1 VTANNKIHKNQ
12 VLDVLRRF
20 FAVMHEWDNKT
31 RTALANNNSAA
42 ARKQA
47 LDALDTIFKQY
58 CTQQEGKLNRQLA
71 LNLEEPPEYG
81 KANQL
86 ITQTEMSENKAL
98 VYAQQL
104 DGFENDYRYTLLCQN
119 KHWYVDKKEC
129 WDKTAKQWEE
139 YYLYF
144 AWKKGEDPNSPLRKN
159 RKRGIRLEK
168 RKAYRL
174 SEILQYFLQRGL
186 IDSDSWAIGDN
197 FSLYTASSDEP
208 YTEDM
213 ICWLDAPEKIVED
226 ETLSKHDP
234 NRYKVLAP
242 PFIRTNDLELCYD
255 GSQLIDVIQS
265 VLYQQSN
272 PSISMLVDALNYY
285 MEYDTYLDI
294 EEYLNNACTPPE
306 PEQIGGRAIWG
317 GGKAGKLGKL

>member
-1 VTANNKIHKNQ
+1 MQNNNNQ
-12 VLDVLRRF
+12 EVEILNVLRGF
-20 FAVMHEWDNKT
+20 FASMHEWDNKT
-31 RTALANNNSAA
+31 RAALANNNNAA

-47 LDALDTIFKQY
+47 LDALDSIFKQY

-81 KANQL
+81 KTNQL

-98 VYAQQL
+98 VYVQQL

-119 KHWYVDKKEC
+119 EQWHIDKKEC

-168 RKAYRL
+168 RKAYTL
-174 SEILQYFLQRGL
+174 AEILRYFLQRGL
-186 IDSDSWAIGDN
+186 IDNDSWEIGDN
-197 FSLYTASSDEP
+197 FSLYTVSSDEP

-213 ICWLDAPEKIVED
+213 ICWLDAPEKIIED
-226 ETLSKHDP
+226 EALSKHDP
-234 NRYKVLAP
+234 NRYKVVEP
-242 PFIRTNDLELCYD
+242 QFIRNNDLELCYY

-265 VLYQQSN
+265 VLCQQDN
-272 PSISMLVDALNYY
+272 PSISMLVDALSYY

-294 EEYLNNACTPPE
+294 EEYLNNQCVPAKP
-306 PEQIGGRAIWG
+306 A
-317 GGKAGKLGKL
+317 

>member
-1 VTANNKIHKNQ
+1 MQNNNNQ
-12 VLDVLRRF
+12 EVEVLNVLRGF
-20 FAVMHEWDNKT
+20 FAAMHEWDNKT
-31 RTALANNNSAA
+31 RTALANNNNAL

-47 LDALDTIFKQY
+47 LDALDSIFKQY
-58 CTQQEGKLNRQLA
+58 CTHQESKLNRQLA

-81 KANQL
+81 KANQS
-86 ITQTEMSENKAL
+86 ISQMEIAENKAQ
-98 VYAQQL
+98 VYVQQL
-104 DGFENDYRYTLLCQN
+104 DGFENDYRYTLLYQN
-119 KHWYVDKKEC
+119 EQWRIDKKEC
-129 WDKTAKQWEE
+129 WNKTAKQWEE

-144 AWKKGEDPNSPLRKN
+144 AWKKDEDPNSPLRKN

-168 RKAYRL
+168 RKAYTL
-174 SEILQYFLQRGL
+174 AEILRYFLQRGL
-186 IDSDSWAIGDN
+186 IESDCWEIGGN
-197 FSLYTASSDEP
+197 FSLYTASNDEP

-213 ICWLDAPEKIVED
+213 ICWLDVPEKIVED

-234 NRYKVLAP
+234 NRYKVVTP
-242 PFIRTNDLELCYD
+242 QFIRTNDLELCYD

-265 VLYQQSN
+265 VLYQQGN
-272 PSISMLVDALNYY
+272 PTIPMLVDALNYY

-306 PEQIGGRAIWG
+306 PEQIGGRAMWG